1 MIRPNRSHPL
11 NRGRLAWWL
20 ALPAGT
26 GIGESL
32 ADIWGANPAS
42 SPDPPT
48 PVRGLGLAGMAA
60 RFDGSTQWARAA
72 MPTVAAFTFLAW
84 VRFDNFTGA
93 TILKNWGASVAG
105 YLHWDASTAAP
116 GQVRAYVNSTSGGGG
131 YATDGGTLS
140 AGVAYRLAVT
150 AGGGNIAV
158 YRDGVSVGTGSY
170 AGSLSST
177 LGYLALGT
185 KLVDDQSA
193 PDGTDKFLAGTM
205 GDVSLWGRAL
215 SAAEILA
222 VDREMRARYPGMLVR
237 DRPNLARFRRSGAG
251 PKGAHHFYRLL
262 AGGQS

>member
-32 ADIWGANPAS
+32 ADIWGGNPAS

-60 RFDGSTQWARAA
+60 RYDGSTQWARAA
-72 MPTVAAFTFLAW
+72 MPAVAAFTAVAW
-84 VRFDNFTGA
+84 VRFDNFAGA

-131 YATDGGTLS
+131 NATDGGTLS

-150 AGGGNIAV
+150 AGGGEITL
-158 YRDGVSVGTGSY
+158 YRDGASAGTGSY
-170 AGSLSST
+170 SGSLDST
-177 LGYLALGT
+177 LPYLAFGC
-185 KLVDDQSA
+185 KLADDGSA
-193 PDGTDKFLAGTM
+193 PTADPLTAGTM
-205 GDVSLWGRAL
+205 GDVSLWNRAL
-215 SAAEILA
+215 SAAEIARL
-222 VDREMRARYPGMLVR
+222 DREMVAGYPNLLTR
-237 DRPNLARFRRSGAG
+237 DRPNLARLRRSGG

-262 AGGQS
+262 AGAQSS